1 MTVLLNN
8 GTDKFTVI
16 KADGSEVSNQASATS
31 ITLERDQDNN
41 PVPFRFYVTNAKNE
55 KSETYTVNWTMAAP
69 ATSGVATKA
78 TLDNKYEGRISGSDI
93 TFTVPF
99 GYTGTKAYT
108 VKFEGCAQDEIS
120 DTFSGTVGTNMHEA
134 KAEVIKNTT
143 EDNKTDL
150 SYNVYVVEE
159 TGLESITIGDY
170 EGKFEIEDEENS
182 VADKGYETG
191 EITFTIPADLEADDN
206 DELNLI
212 PVLEVGSNYSAATLD
227 GETLVSGK
235 EFNFV
240 DMLEGTPSDLVLTST
255 TVAGEDEDI
264 SYTRYY
270 RC

>member
-1 MTVLLNN
+1 MTVQLGNSQD
-8 GTDKFTVI
+8 TVTVI
-16 KADGSEVSNQASATS
+16 KADGSETALPAAGIS
-31 ITLERDQDNN
+31 LERDQDNN

-191 EITFTIPADLEADDN
+191 EITFTIP
-206 DELNLI
+206 
-212 PVLEVGSNYSAATLD
+212 PTWRP
-227 GETLVSGK
+227 
-235 EFNFV
+235 
-240 DMLEGTPSDLVLTST
+240 MT
-255 TVAGEDEDI
+255 TM
-264 SYTRYY
+264 S
-270 RC
+270 